1 MTFLSAAQ
9 SLFLV
14 ALLATALL
22 FAWWSAD
29 TDAF

>member
-1 MTFLSAAQ
+1 MTFLSLLQ
-9 SLFLV
+9 TVFLV
-14 ALLATALL
+14 ALLATALV